1 MDEGGNG
8 QGTSGGGG
16 ANRGANGSANGSAD
30 SERRRDERLREQ
42 FEAAFAM
49 VEPFFD
55 PAQGWG
61 GHSLEHLAFRVV
73 RDNFPDLS
81 SEDVHALVVAA
92 HRLYIERNPGSSGH
106 LPRPEALR
114 RTKP

>member
-1 MDEGGNG
+1 MDEGGKG
-8 QGTSGGGG
+8 RDASGGGG
-16 ANRGANGSANGSAD
+16 ADG
-30 SERRRDERLREQ
+30 ERRRDERLREQ
-42 FEAAFAM
+42 FESAFAM

-92 HRLYIERNPGSSGH
+92 HRLYIERNPGGSGH
-106 LPRPEALR
+106 LTRPEELR
-114 RTKP
+114 RPKL

>member
-1 MDEGGNG
+1 MDEGGNE

-16 ANRGANGSANGSAD
+16 ANFSANGGAD
-30 SERRRDERLREQ
+30 SEPWRDARLREQ

-55 PAQGWG
+55 PTQSWG
-61 GHSLEHLAFRVV
+61 GHSLEHLAFRVL

-81 SEDVHALVVAA
+81 SEDVHALLVAA
-92 HRLYIERNPGSSGH
+92 HRLYIERNPGGSGH
-106 LPRPEALR
+106 LARPEELR
-114 RTKP
+114 RTKL